1 MNHNIFKDT
10 HPAEW
15 KKQEDE
21 KKMKEKEEAEY
32 KEMVQNRMS

>member
-1 MNHNIFKDT
+1 MNHNILKDT
-10 HPAEW
+10 DPAEW